1 MDKEEATVYP
11 WEQGGDLVVFETPEQ
26 TQVEY
31 RIAPFGTRLVAA
43 FVDTL
48 VILAISLGL
57 FIMGAVIGSALG
69 VVTGSGGSAGAFVA
83 ILFAFQG
90 FLGILYYVWGEVR
103 GEGQTWGKKL
113 TNIRTVMTTGQGVT
127 LGAALIRNFARLVD
141 QMPFMWL
148 IPTMTQGGR
157 RMGDLLAGTYVVLAA
172 DSVSRP
178 AAVDWPAQSYGK
190 LEDRLIYFGGEV
202 AQNLFRDDLNLIEYL
217 LIRIRDAEP
226 RRRVKLMR
234 AVAKRYLERLSF
246 DDEQEARILKEPRR
260 FFLELGLFLKSRYE
274 GQAF

>member
-1 MDKEEATVYP
+1 VDIEEATVYP

-43 FVDTL
+43 FVDSL
-48 VILAISLGL
+48 IIMAISLGL
-57 FIMGAVIGSALG
+57 MIMGAVVGSALG
-69 VVTGSGGSAGAFVA
+69 VITGSGSAGAFVA
-83 ILFAFQG
+83 ILFAFQA
-90 FLGILYYVWGEVR
+90 FLGILYYAWGEVR
-103 GEGQTWGKKL
+103 GEGQTWGKRL
-113 TNIRTVMTTGQGVT
+113 ARIRTVMTTGQGVT

-141 QMPFMWL
+141 QFPFMWL
-148 IPTMTQGGR
+148 VPTMSQGGR

-172 DSVSRP
+172 DAASKP
-178 AAVDWPAQSYGK
+178 AVVDWPAETYGG

-202 AQNLFRDDLNLIEYL
+202 AQKLFRDDLNLIEYL

-226 RRRVKLMR
+226 RRRGQLMR
-234 AVAKRYLERLSF
+234 AVAKRYLDRLAF
-246 DDEQEARILKEPRR
+246 DDEQKERVLKEPRR